1 MSLSCSQ
8 VRMDVKETAE
18 KRRDLEN
25 LRRKRK
31 GEKKRILSSPY
42 LFPFLCFFIPT
53 VYHALR
59 LFTFSSR
66 FTWSA
71 KAAEKKVE
79 RSWRVEFFFEDF
91 VPPPPFQFVAEA
103 LHKFHMIDPQKKKM
117 IQQMQ
122 CYLVVELHVEHSVF
136 SCMQVSI
143 SECRTWMWNL
153 DLESETLNF

>member
-91 VPPPPFQFVAEA
+91 VPPLYFNLWLRLFINFTW
-103 LHKFHMIDPQKKKM
+103 LTHKKKKM

-143 SECRTWMWNL
+143 SEYRTWMWNL